1 MEENT
6 TNIETTNNGTTSEKT
21 YTESEVAELLQRE
34 GDRRVSEAMKKLEKK
49 TNQRIEEALKKASMT
64 EQQKF
69 TYELEQREK
78 AIEEKEKALAFAENK
93 NYTINKLNEKGLNI
107 DLANFLV
114 ADSTEDIDSNVD
126 LLDKIFKASIKTE
139 IEKRLNSSSPRVAQN
154 ENQGITRQQFLKMT
168 TAELAQLK
176 RTNPELYSSLKS

>member
-1 MEENT
+1 
-6 TNIETTNNGTTSEKT
+6 
-21 YTESEVAELLQRE
+21 
-34 GDRRVSEAMKKLEKK
+34 
-49 TNQRIEEALKKASMT
+49 MT

-114 ADSTEDIDSNVD
+114 ADSTEDIDSNVE
-126 LLDKIFKASIKTE
+126 LLDKIFKASLKTE
-139 IEKRLNSSSPRVAQN
+139 IEKRLNSSSPKVA
-154 ENQGITRQQFLKMT
+154 
-168 TAELAQLK
+168 
-176 RTNPELYSSLKS
+176 